1 MSFEHYAPRIWLHS
15 PFKGDISFF
24 KTITGQLNTVQIPFT
39 TEKPVQS
46 NIPALLLLNDLP
58 SEKEEESVLS
68 EMLEECRRVIVFF
81 VCNKNLP
88 FFRIWR
94 LLCLGA
100 EDVISIGKMSD
111 IGPYIRQKL
120 NRWRIVDRMME
131 SSYIKES
138 LVGSSRIWQKT
149 VHQVIEVA
157 CFSTAPVLLLGE
169 SGTGKELVSRLIHQL
184 DKRPD
189 KQDMVLVDCTTIV
202 PELSGS
208 EFFGHEKGAFT
219 NAMASREG
227 AFALADRGTLFL
239 DEIGELPLRLQ
250 AELLRVSQEGLYKKV
265 GSNIWKKTQFRLICA
280 TNRNLLEEVEK
291 ESFRKDLYYRISTS
305 VIKLPS
311 LKERKTDIPDLARY
325 FLAKVLKTDTPP
337 AFDPLVLHYL
347 MACSFPGNIRQLKQM
362 ISRMA
367 YRYAGAG
374 PVMLGDIPFSDR
386 QESNYS
392 EEDWQ
397 RNGLRES
404 LRKAIMDGI
413 GLKDIKK
420 SISSI
425 AMDIAIEETS
435 GNLQEAA
442 RLLEVSD
449 RLVQGHY
456 STRKN

>member
-1 MSFEHYAPRIWLHS
+1 MSFDHYAPRIWLHS
-15 PFKGDISFF
+15 PVKGNPSFF
-24 KTITGQLNTVQIPFT
+24 KTIAGQLNNVQIPFT
-39 TEKPVQS
+39 TEKPDQFNV
-46 NIPALLLLNDLP
+46 PALLLLNDLP
-58 SEKEEESVLS
+58 SEKEEQSLLS
-68 EMLEECRRVIVFF
+68 EMLEGCRRVIVFF

-88 FFRIWR
+88 FIRIWR
-94 LLCLGA
+94 LLCLGV
-100 EDVISIGKMSD
+100 EDVISISKMTD
-111 IGPYIRQKL
+111 IGPYIMQKL
-120 NRWRIVDRMME
+120 NRWKIVDRMMD
-131 SSYIKES
+131 SAYIKDS
-138 LVGSSRIWQKT
+138 LVGSSQVWKKT
-149 VHQVIEVA
+149 VYQVVEVA

-169 SGTGKELVSRLIHQL
+169 SGTGKELVSRLIHHL

-265 GSNIWKKTQFRLICA
+265 GSNVWKKTQFRLICA
-280 TNRNLLEEVEK
+280 TNRDLLKEVER
-291 ESFRKDLYYRISTS
+291 ENFRKDLYYRISTS

-311 LKERKTDIPDLARY
+311 LKERKTDIPELARY
-325 FLAKVLKTDTPP
+325 FLAKALKIDTPP
-337 AFDPLVLHYL
+337 PFDPMVLHYL
-347 MACSFPGNIRQLKQM
+347 EACPFPGNIRQLKQM
-362 ISRMA
+362 ITRIA
-367 YRYAGAG
+367 YRYSGRG
-374 PVMLGDIPFSDR
+374 PIMLGDIPFADR
-386 QESNYS
+386 QKSNFS

-397 RNGLRES
+397 KNGLRES
-404 LRKAIMDGI
+404 IRKAILDGI

-420 SISSI
+420 FISNI

-456 STRKN
+456 STRRN